1 MLVGPNCKDGEKRS
15 GDIIFS
21 SMSASGEER
30 HRRFV
35 SSV

>member
-15 GDIIFS
+15 GDIFS